1 MHTESHWPRRI
12 LSGAAKLFTAA
23 TLVGAT
29 AAGAGAIA
37 ARRFTIRYE
46 TLPLLPAGHDPI
58 RLLHIGDMHLVVG
71 DRAKQRFVQSLAG
84 TQPDLV
90 VNIGDNPGGVNA
102 VDDVVTALEPL
113 LEFPGIFVAGSNDFY
128 GPKPANPLRYL
139 RAPSSVHD
147 HALLDQVDSTRLFTA
162 LKSRGTWHQLGN
174 TNMILRL
181 QSGAELSVAGTH
193 DAHLAADSWPG
204 FTPDTTARPVLKLA
218 VTHAPYRRVLD
229 AAIADG
235 AELLLAGHTHGGQVA
250 LPGYGAIVS
259 NCDLPTGRAAG
270 LFTWRSAG
278 QAGKVNVTAGI
289 GASPK
294 VPLRTFCP
302 PEAVVLDLVPVDTV
316 PVKTPHTILRTTE
329 IRGR

>member
-12 LSGAAKLFTAA
+12 FSGAAKLFTAGILA
-23 TLVGAT
+23 GAT

-46 TLPLLPAGHDPI
+46 TLPLLPAGNDPL
-58 RLLHIGDMHLVVG
+58 RLLHIGDMHLVAG
-71 DRAKQRFVQSLAG
+71 DRAKQRFIQSLAG

-90 VNIGDNPGGVNA
+90 VNIGDNPGGITA
-102 VDDVVTALEPL
+102 VDDVLTALEPL
-113 LEFPGIFVAGSNDFY
+113 LAFPGIFVAGSNDFY

-139 RAPSSVHD
+139 RAPSSGYD
-147 HALLDQVDSTRLFTA
+147 HELLDQVDSTRLFAA
-162 LKSRGTWHQLGN
+162 LKSRGTWHQLAN
-174 TNMILRL
+174 SNMRLRL

-193 DAHLAADSWPG
+193 DAHLAADRWPG
-204 FTPDTTARPVLKLA
+204 FAPDTTAHPPVLKLA

-235 AELLLAGHTHGGQVA
+235 ADLLLAGHTHGGQVA
-250 LPGYGAIVS
+250 LPCYGAIVS

-270 LFTWRSAG
+270 LFTWHSAG
-278 QAGKVNVTAGI
+278 RVGKVNVTAGI
-289 GASPK
+289 GAAPK

-302 PEAVVLDLVPVDTV
+302 PEAVVLDLVPVDA
-316 PVKTPHTILRTTE
+316 PHTILRTTE